1 MTNRKQLIEDILNS
15 FHAMRHKI
23 KPKDFN
29 STHQNPITHSQ
40 WFVLGIIENCKNAS
54 IKDISGMLGMSSSGV
69 TQLVDGLVQSGYVV
83 RQDDPKDRRLVQ
95 LELSLK
101 GKKQIAIL
109 REKRIKKMEKLF
121 DVLTDSELRT
131 YLKLHK
137 KITSKFLDRS
147 KK

>member
-29 STHQNPITHSQ
+29 STRQNPITHSQ